1 MRSQDAVYAIAGVT
15 SSALGRDMTWK
26 FVKDNWTKLHSMYEG
41 GFLLAHLVKLSIDSF
56 ADKKVIP
63 EIKVCNN
70 CKNPQDKSLKPYS
83 LTSTHQQIQLP
94 CLLLEVVNY

>member
-56 ADKKVIP
+56 ADKKIIP

-70 CKNPQDKSLKPYS
+70 CKNPQDKS
-83 LTSTHQQIQLP
+83 H
-94 CLLLEVVNY
+94 